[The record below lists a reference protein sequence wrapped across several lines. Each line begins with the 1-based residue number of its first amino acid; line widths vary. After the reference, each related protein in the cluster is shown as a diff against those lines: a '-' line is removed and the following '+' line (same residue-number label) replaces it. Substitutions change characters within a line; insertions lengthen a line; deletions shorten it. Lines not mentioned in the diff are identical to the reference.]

1 MRSTGDSYHIEINGI
16 AEGPMT
22 VRDLVWKIGMAG
34 NDDVI
39 LFRLEGSADWQ
50 PLEGSRER
58 LQELAAAQLGN
69 TAAPASAP
77 KLRLRKRGSSPT
89 PESETPPPFHSEPP
103 PLPPQ
108 SGNFNPAIS
117 PDSDELASADVPPP
131 PPGAPPTFITPPP
144 LTVSGGIHLSS
155 HNGTI
160 PTSVPPSQSLPSP
173 KIAPLLLA
181 SFVITLAI
189 AGYLFFFMK
198 QPVSFTATLPRTTST
213 AAAADEIR
221 YAVISTQVAR
231 RWKASS
237 LEKLRALADKA
248 KTETAASTERTGS
261 LITKGDELT
270 SKYAAECRAL
280 FTVGTNANYLSLR
293 QDLQSKAD
301 IRSLR
306 QLESAADIAEAYLS
320 SSTRADLAA
329 RRYRPVALAA
339 RIEGFPNLIASFER
353 EIRATEAALADEQ
366 EKLRPV
372 VEDSGRFLGGL
383 MTDLPED
390 TETVASGKA
399 DEAGRFEP
407 SLPPGEHHVIAR
419 KENASGSTLASWA
432 VAFSV
437 KPFAEN
443 KVVLSEHN
451 LGNKAPESLWQR
463 ADTLTAENDITA
475 IRERARRISEL
486 REAIQ
491 TLRAE
496 IGLRHHDL
504 RRLLAD

>member
-1 MRSTGDSYHIEINGI
+1 MEPVAPRYHLEVNGI

-22 VRDLVWKIGMAG
+22 VRDLAWKIGMAG

-39 LFRLEGSADWQ
+39 RFRQEGSGDWQ
-50 PLEGSRER
+50 PLEGNRER
-58 LQELAAAQLGN
+58 LQQLASSESGQA
-69 TAAPASAP
+69 AAPASPP
-77 KLRLRKRGSSPT
+77 KLKLKKRGADSSNS
-89 PESETPPPFHSEPP
+89 SETPPPFPSEPP
-103 PLPPQ
+103 PLPPD
-108 SGNFNPAIS
+108 SASFNLIS
-117 PDSDELASADVPPP
+117 SPESHDGGAGDVPPP
-131 PPGAPPTFITPPP
+131 PPGAPTTFIAPPPLMANGGIPPPHAITTPPP
-144 LTVSGGIHLSS
+144 LGQ
-155 HNGTI
+155 
-160 PTSVPPSQSLPSP
+160 PSQALPSP
-173 KIAPLLLA
+173 KVAPLLLA

-213 AAAADEIR
+213 AADADEIR
-221 YAVISTQVAR
+221 YAVISTQAAR

-248 KTETAASTERTGS
+248 KTETAASKERTGS
-261 LITKGDELT
+261 LITKADELT

-280 FTVGTNANYLSLR
+280 FTIGTNANYLSLR

-339 RIEGFPNLIASFER
+339 KIEGFPNLIASFER

-407 SLPPGEHHVIAR
+407 SLPPGEYHVIAR
-419 KENASGSTLASWA
+419 KENATGSTLASWA

-443 KVVLSEHN
+443 KVVLGEHN

-463 ADTLTAENDITA
+463 ADTLTAENDITT

-496 IGLRHHDL
+496 IGLRNQDL